1 GTMLVAT
8 APGAARMPSHAA
20 RPASAIS
27 NGVTVPRPTRK
38 SVEVRREHWF
48 VAPVREPE
56 KAILL
61 VNRPLR
67 DSFAAPSVEGAI
79 VSGSAMRSSD
89 WSSVASEQTRP
100 IRGAQ
105 DRKSTRLNSSHVAI
119 SYAVFCMKKK
129 IQVDQA

>member
-89 WSSVASEQTRP
+89 WSSVASEQTRRW
-100 IRGAQ
+100 IELADSGTALADGAK
-105 DRKSTRLNSSHVAI
+105 RAG
-119 SYAVFCMKKK
+119 YATGIGVRT
-129 IQVDQA
+129 